1 MDTLKQLRMFEK
13 QIDEPEPTRDSFS
26 HNGVSPED
34 ARISLEERYGHLLE
48 ETDEF
53 DRQIVSFQA
62 NKTEVLHS
70 WLKYREG
77 FSADLVEILIGKFGL
92 DPGDTIFDPF
102 AGSCTTLLVAKMLG
116 INSVGIE
123 LLPHCHLA
131 WEAKSRAFD
140 YDLGELRYI
149 RKLVK
154 ETTPPTTLEKFPH
167 LTITRTAFPE
177 KTERDLLDYTHWIE
191 TLDISEDA
199 KIMCRLMLTS
209 ILENISY
216 TRKDGQYLRW
226 DRRAQKIRERNKK
239 RVAKGKKPIK
249 GIHKGK
255 LPGVREAFIEGLSKV
270 IIDVSRL
277 QREPLPPS
285 EQELIEGN
293 TLYVLPEMEAD
304 QFAGVITSP
313 PYANRY
319 DYTRTYALELA
330 YLGVGEEIFDL
341 RQRQLS
347 CTVENRAKLDKL
359 GKLYQSIGRY
369 TRYAGIVDAVRSN
382 EALAEINTALRIRNE
397 RGEINNK
404 GVLNMIDQYF
414 TELTFVF
421 AELFRTCRGGAQ
433 VAFVNDNVRYAGE
446 VIPVDMLSTSLA
458 EQVGFEPVRVYVLPQ
473 RKGNSSQQMKR
484 YGRAAMRKSITIWRK
499 PVGREDGRQ

>member
-77 FSADLVEILIGKFGL
+77 FSADLVEILIGKFSL
-92 DPGDTIFDPF
+92 DPGDAIFDPF

-154 ETTPPTTLEKFPH
+154 ETTPPTTLAKFPH
-167 LTITRTAFPE
+167 LTITRTSFPE

-199 KIMCRLMLTS
+199 KILCRLMLTS
-209 ILENISY
+209 ILEKISY

-226 DRRAQKIRERNKK
+226 DRRAQKTRERNKK

-270 IIDVSRL
+270 IIDVSKL

-330 YLGVGEEIFDL
+330 YLGVGEEIFSL

-359 GKLYQSIGRY
+359 GEFYQSVGQY
-369 TRYAGIVDAVRSN
+369 ARYAGIVDAVRSN

-397 RGEINNK
+397 RGEINNR

-421 AELFRTCRGGAQ
+421 AEIFRTCRGGAQ

-446 VIPVDMLSTSLA
+446 VIPVDMLIGLWTS
-458 EQVGFEPVRVYVLPQ
+458 
-473 RKGNSSQQMKR
+473 GNS
-484 YGRAAMRKSITIWRK
+484 RAQVT
-499 PVGREDGRQ
+499 G